1 MIDLNDFDFTTKEG
15 KFLWAALI
23 EMTAGFYS
31 DHTPYEVLSI
41 LDGIIK
47 DNEDAGENNTNKQ
60 DSSKE
65 SL

>member
-23 EMTAGFYS
+23 EMTTGFYS

-41 LDGIIK
+41 LDEIIK
-47 DNEDAGENNTNKQ
+47 DNEDAGENSTDQQ
-60 DSSKE
+60 DCFKNPQ
-65 SL
+65 